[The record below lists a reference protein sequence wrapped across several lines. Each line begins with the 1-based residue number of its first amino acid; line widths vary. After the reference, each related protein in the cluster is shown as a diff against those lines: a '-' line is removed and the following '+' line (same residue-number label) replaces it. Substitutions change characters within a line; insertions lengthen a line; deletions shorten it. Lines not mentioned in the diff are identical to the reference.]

1 MCTKQSLKYKKQK
14 LTDLKGIDK
23 SKIIHGDFN
32 ILLLGTDKIS
42 QKISKDTED
51 LNNKANSTES
61 N

>member
-23 SKIIHGDFN
+23 SKIIHSDFN
-32 ILLLGTDKIS
+32 ILLLGNDKIS

-51 LNNKANSTES
+51 LNNTANPTEP

>member
-1 MCTKQSLKYKKQK
+1 MCTKQSLKCKQQK
-14 LTDLKGIDK
+14 LIELEETDK

-42 QKISKDTED
+42 QKISKDIED
-51 LNNKANSTES
+51 LNNTSHPTES